1 MALRCPRDQTELT
14 VRDTEG
20 HIGFLCPTCKGA
32 WLPAKYVKS
41 IETTRVF
48 SFQQFSEHV
57 STAAASGSELSCPSG
72 CGKLIKVSE
81 LGATLHR
88 CNSCAGV
95 WFASGEI
102 QMLLSNFEDRY
113 PNQSVGSFVAKE
125 LTIQGAIALLVG
137 LLP

>member
-1 MALRCPRDQTELT
+1 MALRCPRDQAELT

-20 HIGFLCPTCKGA
+20 HIGFVCPTCKGA

-41 IETTRVF
+41 IEYTRVF

-57 STAAASGSELSCPSG
+57 STAAPSASELCCPSG
-72 CGKLIKVSE
+72 CGKLILTSE

-88 CNSCAGV
+88 CNSCSGV
-95 WFASGEI
+95 WFDSGEI
-102 QMLLSNFEDRY
+102 QKLLSNFDERC
-113 PNQSVGSFVAKE
+113 PNQNVGSFVARE
-125 LTIQGAIALLVG
+125 LTIQGAIALLIG